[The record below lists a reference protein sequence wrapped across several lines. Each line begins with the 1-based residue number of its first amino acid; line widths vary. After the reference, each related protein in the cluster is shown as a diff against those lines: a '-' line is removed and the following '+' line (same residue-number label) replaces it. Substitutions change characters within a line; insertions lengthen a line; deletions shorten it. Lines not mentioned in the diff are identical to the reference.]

1 MIKLDEWLTAIM
13 ADPITKLPVTPEH
26 FTKIN
31 GVPDARVFLKTTHGY
46 NNWVEGQIEYEQYA
60 DGDKCTTEAYLK
72 EIDYDR
78 PVYEHFVL
86 SGRVLDCGGG
96 AATVR
101 EFLPESLEL
110 VSTDPWL
117 AAPFASSLARREAY
131 RCLNQ
136 PLNFIGATAEFQP
149 FIAESFDW
157 VHMRS
162 MIDHIQVPDLAILE
176 AKRVLKPN
184 GRVLIGLFVEGGK
197 SGVISWERRVK
208 NSIKSGLEKVGIDK
222 WKDHHVWHPTY
233 AELTKLIQDNGL
245 EIEDTYWQPQW
256 KDMVCYV
263 SARKN

>member
-96 AATVR
+96 Q
-101 EFLPESLEL
+101 LQC
-110 VSTDPWL
+110 
-117 AAPFASSLARREAY
+117 ASSYL
-131 RCLNQ
+131 
-136 PLNFIGATAEFQP
+136 
-149 FIAESFDW
+149 
-157 VHMRS
+157 
-162 MIDHIQVPDLAILE
+162 
-176 AKRVLKPN
+176 KVLS
-184 GRVLIGLFVEGGK
+184 LSL
-197 SGVISWERRVK
+197 
-208 NSIKSGLEKVGIDK
+208 
-222 WKDHHVWHPTY
+222 
-233 AELTKLIQDNGL
+233 LTHG
-245 EIEDTYWQPQW
+245 
-256 KDMVCYV
+256 
-263 SARKN
+263 